1 MPTACETRI
10 SLQLPGSYSFYSFI
24 LINFFF
30 SCHETSLLQHVA
42 LRRIASLA
50 SCIPDLFRGL
60 KKVRDGDKAKEVKD
74 MPNWCSTNIT
84 IHSDKENEL
93 KNLYEKIKLWTSKDY
108 MENGFGHT
116 WLGNIVLGAEIGT
129 VDTDV
134 KTDVRCRGNIVYM
147 DYQDG
152 QIVIDT
158 ETAWVPMLDIW
169 RKVLE
174 KFLPDA
180 QLFYVADEPGCE
192 LHCSNDAYYN
202 NLYYVDAFDFEEDVS
217 QYDASPDYVIKL
229 LQRLLKSKETNI
241 DTLLSLFYESDY
253 ADNINIHKWEY
264 DDGSNW

>member
-1 MPTACETRI
+1 MLPYGV
-10 SLQLPGSYSFYSFI
+10 SLRLP
-24 LINFFF
+24 
-30 SCHETSLLQHVA
+30 VA
-42 LRRIASLA
+42 FPICFVA
-50 SCIPDLFRGL
+50 L

-84 IHSDKENEL
+84 IYSDKENEL
-93 KNLYEKIKLWTSKDY
+93 KNLYEKIKLWISKDY

-129 VDTDV
+129 VSTDV

-158 ETAWVPMLDIW
+158 ETAWVPMLEIW

-192 LHCSNDAYYN
+192 LYCSNDAYYN

-229 LQRLLKSKETNI
+229 LQRLLKSEETNI

-253 ADNINIHKWEY
+253 VDNINIHKWEY